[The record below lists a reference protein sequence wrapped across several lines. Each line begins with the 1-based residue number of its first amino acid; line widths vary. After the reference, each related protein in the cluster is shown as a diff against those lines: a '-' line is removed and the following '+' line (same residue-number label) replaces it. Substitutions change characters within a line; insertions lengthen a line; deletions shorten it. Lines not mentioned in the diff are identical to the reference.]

1 MSAADRVRKLAA
13 LAGSDNEHEAISA
26 ARQACRIIREGK
38 VVIAD
43 AGPDETWWPGSYA
56 PRAAPVRPKRPRRP
70 PPRGPFAR
78 RQDVSAVACVVCNE
92 EIPAGDAFACADGF
106 VHGDC
111 IPRQERP

>member
-13 LAGSDNEHEAISA
+13 LAGSDNEHEANSA
-26 ARQACRIIREGK
+26 ARQACRIIREGQ

-43 AGPDETWWPGSYA
+43 AGADETYWPGPYA
-56 PRAAPVRPKRPRRP
+56 SRAAPVRAKRPRRP

-78 RQDVSAVACVVCNE
+78 RPDVFAAVCVACDE
-92 EIPAGDAFACADGF
+92 AIPAGDAFACADGF

-111 IPRQERP
+111 VPRQERP